1 MNMQALVTTIVSGIL
16 ALGMLIAIT
25 VLLVSSVDVPDEFLP
40 ALLMLIGVSV
50 GGSTKAAP

>member
-1 MNMQALVTTIVSGIL
+1 MQMQALITTIVSGVL

-25 VLLVSSVDVPDEFLP
+25 VLLVSSVDVPSEFLP